1 MISILYMYV
10 IYIAPNA
17 RNVTVH
23 INSNIMGKWY
33 NIVRLISKSIFLD
46 LKQKKKNH
54 ILIYSSV

>member
-1 MISILYMYV
+1 MYV

-23 INSNIMGKWY
+23 INSNITGKWY